1 MALHLFL
8 VSLTID
14 LLTFDFF
21 LFDFIDF
28 LTR

>member
-8 VSLTID
+8 VDLTID
-14 LLTFDFF
+14 LLTFDFY
-21 LFDFIDF
+21 LFTIIDF

>member
-14 LLTFDFF
+14 LLTFDFSPF
-21 LFDFIDF
+21 TIIDF